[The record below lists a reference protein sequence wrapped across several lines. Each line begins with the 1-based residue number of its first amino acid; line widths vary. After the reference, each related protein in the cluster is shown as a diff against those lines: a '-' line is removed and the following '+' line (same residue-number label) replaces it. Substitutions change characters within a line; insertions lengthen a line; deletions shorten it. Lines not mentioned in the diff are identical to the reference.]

1 MPDAT
6 PARRDFLLRLLA
18 APLLGSVPLGVWAQV
33 GRQYRIELVIFER
46 LGDESRR
53 FLETTARPL
62 QPNLPGSGIGEG
74 EARPSE
80 LGFELDHVVDRVERS
95 GQGRVLARLA
105 WDQVGRDFH
114 STPWIRIQ
122 EGRYLGERRVEPTVV
137 DPIQPGPVGM
147 APVDPEQQRYEL
159 EGRLRV
165 WVGQFLHLETDLI
178 FHAPPALPVAAAAPV
193 DDTEPTADGFT
204 AVPVRGSQRMN
215 SGEDLFYLDHPVVGI
230 IARVTRIDE

>member
-1 MPDAT
+1 MPDTA
-6 PARRDFLLRLLA
+6 PSRRDFLLRLLA
-18 APLLGSVPLGVWAQV
+18 APLLGSVPLGAWAQV

-46 LGDESRR
+46 IGYESRR

-62 QPNLPGSGIGEG
+62 QPRLSGLGIGDG
-74 EARPSE
+74 PARPSE
-80 LGFELDHVVDRVERS
+80 RGFELNHVVERVERS

-105 WDQVGRDFH
+105 WDQVGRDFG
-114 STPWIRIQ
+114 SAPWIRIQ
-122 EGRYLGERRVEPTVV
+122 EGRYLGERRLERMPV
-137 DPIQPGPVGM
+137 DPIQPGPVGL
-147 APVDPEQQRYEL
+147 APIDPAQERYEL

-178 FHAPPALPVAAAAPV
+178 FHAPPALPVEAADPV
-193 DDTEPTADGFT
+193 DDTGSAPDGFT

>member
-1 MPDAT
+1 
-6 PARRDFLLRLLA
+6 
-18 APLLGSVPLGVWAQV
+18 
-33 GRQYRIELVIFER
+33 VIFER
-46 LGDESRR
+46 LGYESRR

-74 EARPSE
+74 EARSSA
-80 LGFELDHVVDRVERS
+80 LGFELDHVVDRIERS

-122 EGRYLGERRVEPTVV
+122 EGRYLGERGVEQTAV
-137 DPIQPGPVGM
+137 DPIQPGPVGLP
-147 APVDPEQQRYEL
+147 PVDPGQQRYEL

-178 FHAPPALPVAAAAPV
+178 FHAPPALPVAAAPPV
-193 DDTEPTADGFT
+193 EDTEPTADRFT